1 MVRAKNAMPYPGNA
15 MILKNGLVLLTATA
29 GFVLAAS
36 SAQAGGRTIEQE
48 KPYAITGASGA
59 ELYSSIGQN
68 GPAVG
73 SSGRRVIA
81 HTFFTL
87 TWSRNYVPQG
97 GGCTLVSATPKLTIT
112 YTLPKPANALAPAV
126 QKRWDVFIDG
136 IRRHEKVHGDHM
148 KAMLKRIEAT
158 TIGVSVPNDPG
169 CQKIRKQIQTPLS
182 EASLAQRQE
191 SSEFDRVEMG
201 PGGNI
206 QRLVL
211 GLVNGD

>member
-1 MVRAKNAMPYPGNA
+1 
-15 MILKNGLVLLTATA
+15 MILNNGLVLLAAAA
-29 GFVLAAS
+29 GLALVAP

-48 KPYAITGASGA
+48 KPYAVTGTSGV
-59 ELYSSIGQN
+59 ELYNSIGQN

-87 TWSRNYVPQG
+87 TWSRKYVPQG

-136 IRRHEKVHGDHM
+136 IRRHEKVHGDHI
-148 KAMLKRIEAT
+148 KAMLNRIEAT

>member
-1 MVRAKNAMPYPGNA
+1 
-15 MILKNGLVLLTATA
+15 
-29 GFVLAAS
+29 
-36 SAQAGGRTIEQE
+36 
-48 KPYAITGASGA
+48 
-59 ELYSSIGQN
+59 
-68 GPAVG
+68 
-73 SSGRRVIA
+73 
-81 HTFFTL
+81 
-87 TWSRNYVPQG
+87 
-97 GGCTLVSATPKLTIT
+97 
-112 YTLPKPANALAPAV
+112 
-126 QKRWDVFIDG
+126 
-136 IRRHEKVHGDHM
+136 M